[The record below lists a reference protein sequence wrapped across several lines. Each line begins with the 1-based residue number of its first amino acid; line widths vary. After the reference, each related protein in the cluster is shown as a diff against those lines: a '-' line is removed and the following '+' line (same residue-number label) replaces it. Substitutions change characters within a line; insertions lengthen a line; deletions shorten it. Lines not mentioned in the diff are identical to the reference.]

1 MPHASMLTGHE
12 KPLCST
18 LQLFILSGNH
28 FTPIKISDTLR
39 ENSTAAFVNKLV
51 LAYEQVPYAWPSRE
65 TLEVWSLRFQLRNRN
80 AMPIFV

>member
-28 FTPIKISDTLR
+28 FTPI
-39 ENSTAAFVNKLV
+39 
-51 LAYEQVPYAWPSRE
+51 
-65 TLEVWSLRFQLRNRN
+65 
-80 AMPIFV
+80 